1 VSDESLEQQFHEAML
16 GIFEQARMLRPPY
29 IAHGFRQMVNQ
40 HGGKE
45 AADRLLA
52 KSTPSEG
59 FTELFLRGPEN
70 LRISVEYLVLQ
81 SPWRNLFDQE
91 QLGVARRRL
100 IDVGSALPPEDTMQ
114 PVTSIEPNPSGS
126 SATTEVVAS
135 TQKIVPP
142 AVRILPMSS
151 EIEFPGQSAKD
162 VQAKFFLGELPLRSP
177 AGEYLYRSKGIQTP
191 FGTVVLFQFQNQ
203 IIANATLERVV
214 RFDKP
219 KDAYHGALYFDA
231 NSIRVF
237 DPVGAD
243 KLKQVWPT
251 FSGLGNAPLALD
263 PERYPEFERLLK
275 GVRSPGQIVSLP
287 EEVVSTGPLTEGA
300 VTQIRINAYER
311 NPEARRRC
319 IEYHKPICAICRFDF
334 GVVYGP
340 AAEGFIHVHHLVPL
354 SEIGTVYEVDPIRD
368 LLPVC
373 PNCHSV
379 IHLGGGCRSID
390 EVKAM
395 LASTGQE

>member
-1 VSDESLEQQFHEAML
+1 VSDESLERQFHEAML
-16 GIFEQARMLRPPY
+16 GIFEQSQLLQPPY
-29 IAHGFRQMVNQ
+29 IAHGFRRMVNQ

-91 QLGVARRRL
+91 QLEVARRRL
-100 IDVGSALPPEDTMQ
+100 IDVGCALPPEDTNQ
-114 PVTSIEPNPSGS
+114 PATSIEPNSSGS
-126 SATTEVVAS
+126 SATIKVA
-135 TQKIVPP
+135 TFTKKIVPP

-151 EIEFPGQSAKD
+151 EMEFPGQSAND
-162 VQAKFFLGELPLRSP
+162 VQAKFFLDDLPHRSP

-191 FGTVVLFQFQNQ
+191 SGTVVLFQFHNQ

-214 RFDKP
+214 RFDQP
-219 KDAYHGALYFDA
+219 KGVYHGALYFDA
-231 NSIRVF
+231 NSIRAF
-237 DPVGAD
+237 DPVGTD

-251 FSGLGNAPLALD
+251 FTGFGNAPLALD
-263 PERYPEFERLLK
+263 PERYPEFEQLLK
-275 GVRSPGQIVSLP
+275 EVRTPGQILQLP
-287 EEVVSTGPLTEGA
+287 EEISSAVPLTEGA

-311 NPEARRRC
+311 NPAARKRC
-319 IEYHKPICAICRFDF
+319 IEHHKPICAICRFDF
-334 GVVYGP
+334 GAVYGL
-340 AAEGFIHVHHLVPL
+340 AAAGFIHVHHLVPL
-354 SEIGTVYEVDPIRD
+354 SEIGTMYEVDPIRD

-373 PNCHSV
+373 PNCHAV

-390 EVKAM
+390 AVKAM
-395 LASTGQE
+395 LASTGKQ